1 MSSPFSRGLFLGLGI
16 TAIVLGSFFAGAWAD
31 RVFVVTPVD
40 YFAARSQ
47 KMGDDTQSPL
57 LGQPASE
64 QSVVGIA
71 ESASKSVVTVAV
83 KRKLPVYSSGNSLF
97 GLQQFFGF
105 QVPQQVPDSFKE
117 SQEDIGTGFVVDS
130 AGLVITNKH
139 VVGAV
144 GETYLVIDNDNKEY
158 EVTKIY
164 RDPINDLAILQ
175 IEAQLPPLGLGDSDT
190 LKVGEGVVAIGTA
203 LGEFRHTVTTGV
215 VSGLGR
221 GITAGDGYGFET
233 ESLENVIQTD
243 AAINPGN
250 SGGPLINF
258 KGEVIGVNV
267 AVSQGAENIGFA
279 LPINTI
285 RASLENFA
293 QTGSFERAFLGVKY
307 QVITKESALLN
318 EVPHGAYVVEISE
331 DSPAAKAG
339 IQQGDII
346 TAFEGVKLEGDN
358 DLIEQIGKKRVG
370 DTVTIEVYKIALK
383 EKKTLQVLLEESKG
397 N

>member
-1 MSSPFSRGLFLGLGI
+1 MPSPFSRGLLLGLSI

-31 RVFVVTPVD
+31 RVFVITPVD

-47 KMGDDTQSPL
+47 NTGDGITLPT
-57 LGQPASE
+57 LGESASE

-83 KRKLPVYSSGNSLF
+83 KRKLPVYKQGNS
-97 GLQQFFGF
+97 FFGF
-105 QVPQQVPDSFKE
+105 PEFFGFSVPQQIPDGFEE
-117 SQEDIGTGFVVDS
+117 SQEDIGSGFVVEG
-130 AGLVITNKH
+130 GLIITNKH
-139 VVGAV
+139 VVGTV
-144 GETYLVIDNDNKEY
+144 GETYLVIDKDNNEY
-158 EVTKIY
+158 EVKKIY
-164 RDPINDLAILQ
+164 RDPVNDLAILQ
-175 IEAQLPPLGLGDSDT
+175 VEADLSALALGDSDA

-221 GITAGDGYGFET
+221 GITAGDSFGFET

-285 RASLENFA
+285 KASLINFA
-293 QTGSFERAFLGVKY
+293 ETGSFERAFLGVRYKTIS
-307 QVITKESALLN
+307 QQAALLN
-318 EVPHGAYVVEISE
+318 EVPQGAYLVEVAE

-339 IQQGDII
+339 LVPGDII
-346 TAFEGVKLEGDN
+346 TSFEGVKLEGDK
-358 DLIEQIGKKRVG
+358 DLLAEIGKKRVG
-370 DTVTIEVYKIALK
+370 DTISLEVYKVEDK
-383 EKKTLQVLLEESKG
+383 EKKTITVTLEESKG
-397 N
+397 E

>member
-1 MSSPFSRGLFLGLGI
+1 MSSPFSRGLLLGLGI

-31 RVFVVTPVD
+31 RVFVVKPVD
-40 YFAARSQ
+40 YFAPRLGKQ
-47 KMGDDTQSPL
+47 GDDTVPL
-57 LGQPASE
+57 GYGQPATD

-83 KRKLPVYSSGNSLF
+83 KRKLPVYKQGNS
-97 GLQQFFGF
+97 FFGF
-105 QVPQQVPDSFKE
+105 PGLFGFSVPQQVPDGFEEK
-117 SQEDIGTGFVVDS
+117 QEDIGTGFIVDS
-130 AGLVITNKH
+130 SGLIITNKH
-139 VVGAV
+139 VVGNV

-158 EVTKIY
+158 EVAKIY

-175 IEAQLPPLGLGDSDT
+175 IEAELPALALGDSDQ

-221 GITAGDGYGFET
+221 GITAGDSFGFET

-285 RASLENFA
+285 KASLENFE
-293 QTGSFERAFLGVKY
+293 QTGSFERAFLGVRYK
-307 QVITKESALLN
+307 VISKEAALLN
-318 EVPHGAYVVEISE
+318 EVPQGAYVVEVSA

-339 IQQGDII
+339 IAQGDII
-346 TAFEGVKLEGDN
+346 ISFDGVKLEGEN
-358 DLIEQIGKKRVG
+358 DLLAEIGKKRVG
-370 DTVTIEVYKIALK
+370 DTVSIEVYKTESK
-383 EKKTLQVLLEESKG
+383 EKKALKVLLEETKL